1 MLALRSSPPL
11 FTIAEAQRIARETYG
26 LAVSITA
33 LSGERDRN
41 FHLRAADRREYVLKI
56 IDAAA
61 DPQATDCQVRVLRH
75 LAEQDPAL
83 PVPRLFATLSG
94 EDVGRV
100 DHDGGV
106 CATCLIEYLP
116 GQLLATL
123 TPSAALLQNL
133 GVSLARLDRALQGF
147 FHPALAQIL
156 AWDVRR
162 LPELAAFSGE
172 LRSAA
177 LRRCVETVTV
187 ALKERMPALRGLRS
201 QAIHGDCHAYNLLV
215 DAGGSLVSGILDFGD
230 MIHAPLVFEPAIAM
244 SELLTEAI
252 APLDA
257 LPRVLQGYAQDHRL
271 QDAEVD
277 LLYDV
282 ITARHAVTILVHA
295 WRSRHDPEGARV
307 LDAAAANAGAS
318 LESLMQV
325 GREALT
331 RVWHKAAGTRAA
343 AGAGSKAARAAMGA
357 ASDAVAPGATASP
370 AGTDIRLRRQR
381 LLGAGAELFY
391 EQPLHIVRG
400 DGVWLYD
407 AAGVPYLDVY
417 NNVPHVGHAHP
428 AVVQAIQRQC
438 ATLATHTRYLHAA
451 ILDYAEQLTARLPA
465 HLDACIFVNSGS
477 EANDVAW
484 RIAQSATGHK
494 GGLVMEHA
502 YHGIT
507 DAVAALTPANG
518 QSRDPRVATL
528 KAPPAGL
535 RHYDTIGPAEL
546 AAAGE
551 DAEQAIRL
559 LASRGFAPAAFFMDT
574 ALTSNGVYDPP
585 AAWAHALADRVHAAG
600 GLVVA
605 DEVQYGLGRCGSNFW
620 GFERRGLVPD
630 IVTMGKP
637 VGNGYPI
644 GVVVTS
650 RRLIEAFQARFGF
663 FSTFGGNAVA
673 AAAGLAVLEVLDREQ
688 LVANARDTGGYL
700 YARLEAL
707 AARHECLGA
716 VRGAGL
722 LLGVAIPGA
731 DAHAAKM
738 RAKKLVNL
746 LASQHRVLIGSEGP
760 SGNVL
765 KLRPPMPFRPEHAD
779 LLVDALDAAATLVES
794 GIAH

>member
-1 MLALRSSPPL
+1 LLALRSSPPL
-11 FTIAEAQRIARETYG
+11 FTIAEAQRIARDTYG

-83 PVPRLFATLSG
+83 PVPRLFATLAG
-94 EDVGRV
+94 EDLGHVN
-100 DHDGGV
+100 HDGGV
-106 CATCLIEYLP
+106 SATCLIGYLP
-116 GQLLATL
+116 GKLLATL
-123 TPSAALLQNL
+123 TPSAVLLQNL

-162 LPELAAFSGE
+162 LPDLAAFSGE
-172 LRSAA
+172 LPSAA
-177 LRRCVETVTV
+177 VRRSVETVAV

-201 QAIHGDCHAYNLLV
+201 QAIHGDCHAYNLLA
-215 DAGGSLVSGILDFGD
+215 DASGSFVSAILDFGD

-257 LPRVLQGYAQDHRL
+257 LPQVLQGYAQDHRL

-318 LESLMQV
+318 LESLMGV
-325 GREALT
+325 GRDALT
-331 RVWHKAAGTRAA
+331 RAWHEAAGTRPGVGTGPRAA
-343 AGAGSKAARAAMGA
+343 HAAMGA
-357 ASDAVAPGATASP
+357 AGAPGATASP
-370 AGTDIRLRRQR
+370 AAADIRLRRQR

-428 AVVQAIQRQC
+428 VVVRAIQGQA
-438 ATLATHTRYLHAA
+438 ATLATHTRYLHEA
-451 ILDYAEQLTARLPA
+451 ILDYAERLTARLPA

-494 GGLVMEHA
+494 GALVMEYA

-507 DAVAALTPANG
+507 DAVAALTPTTSTG

-528 KAPPAGL
+528 KAPPSGL
-535 RHYDTIGPAEL
+535 RVDDTIGPAEL
-546 AAAGE
+546 AAAVE
-551 DAEQAIRL
+551 DADQAIRL
-559 LASRGFAPAAFFMDT
+559 LASRGLAPAAFYMDT
-574 ALTSNGVYDPP
+574 ALTSNGIYDPP
-585 AAWAHALADRVHAAG
+585 AAWARALADRVHAAG
-600 GLVVA
+600 GLLVA

-620 GFERRGLVPD
+620 GFERRGLLPD

-644 GVVVTS
+644 GVVATS
-650 RRLIEAFQARFGF
+650 RRLIEAFQAKFGF
-663 FSTFGGNAVA
+663 FSTFGGSAVA

-688 LVANARDTGGYL
+688 LVVNARDTGGYL
-700 YARLEAL
+700 YGRLEAL
-707 AARHECLGA
+707 AARHQCLGA

-722 LLGVAIPGA
+722 LLGVEIPGA
-731 DAHAAKM
+731 DPHAAKL
-738 RAKKLVNL
+738 RAKRLVNL
-746 LASQHRVLIGSEGP
+746 LASRHRVLIGSEGP
-760 SGNVL
+760 SGNIL

-779 LLVDALDAAATLVES
+779 LLVDAIDAAATVIDS
-794 GIAH
+794 GG